1 MTVEDIFNNYSDK
14 IAQLHLYQRAMKELA
29 TAEIKKL
36 NEYAVS
42 FSDKPEILELSS
54 SYNNMYF
61 YAARDGE
68 AKLYAHKKSSVE
80 DRIESVY
87 LHKNKQYQW
96 LLAEI
101 YEVYEDFLE
110 EIYAYIGSKDNSL
123 WPLIDFGNVRLSDL
137 KNKDFEYYLT
147 QAKKKDDIPHSILN
161 SIRQSFPDYYKLETE
176 NKLNKNIRLLIV
188 LVEKL
193 RHIIVHCGGVVKDKK
208 EFIELV
214 IRKAGFFNDGKYKKE
229 YYDFIEGFFG
239 AEQYSTT
246 ISLLEI
252 RVMPELPI
260 LAEVDRFE
268 ILSNILSA
276 SAYAICEEINKKKMA

>member
-1 MTVEDIFNNYSDK
+1 MTVEDVFNNYSDK
-14 IAQLHLYQRAMKELA
+14 IAQLHLYQCAMKELA

-161 SIRQSFPDYYKLETE
+161 IIRQSFPDYYKLETD